1 MDAHCEKILNQYR
14 QKLPKLEALRDKILS
29 IIQNIL
35 NKNNIMVTVL
45 EARVK
50 TEKSLIGKLELKG
63 SKYKSL
69 ENITDIVGARVVTY
83 FADHIDKV
91 TGIIEN
97 VFEIDRVNSI
107 DKRKSLDIDS
117 FGYLSSH
124 YICRIPKEVCDDPDI
139 NSIWFEIQ
147 IRSILQHAWATVFHD
162 IGYKSDIEIPKTYI
176 RRLNRLAGIFELVD
190 EEFDEI
196 RRDIEDRRRKIN
208 KLITDGLYSD
218 VSLDGDSFGK
228 YLEVEPYENLLNKIA
243 SINSMEIEK
252 VSCLSYL
259 PALLKL
265 GFKTLGELDELRRN
279 YFEDAYQLAL
289 MQLGDKDIDFISSNI
304 ALKNLCIVYILRN
317 SQDPKATLKSF
328 FDELLGEAPKNERM
342 AVKLFEQ
349 GVALGFNK

>member
-1 MDAHCEKILNQYR
+1 MNGFISMIIIS
-14 QKLPKLEALRDKILS
+14 ALCLLVGILS
-29 IIQNIL
+29 IKSGIR
-35 NKNNIMVTVL
+35 KKKVC
-45 EARVK
+45 
-50 TEKSLIGKLELKG
+50 TELAVAKIVDVHVSYGDGKER
-63 SKYKSL
+63 
-69 ENITDIVGARVVTY
+69 NTY
-83 FADHIDKV
+83 SPIYA
-91 TGIIEN
+91 
-97 VFEIDRVNSI
+97 FEIN
-107 DKRKSLDIDS
+107 
-117 FGYLSSH
+117 G
-124 YICRIPKEVCDDPDI
+124 
-139 NSIWFEIQ
+139 Q
-147 IRSILQHAWATVFHD
+147 
-162 IGYKSDIEIPKTYI
+162 
-176 RRLNRLAGIFELVD
+176 
-190 EEFDEI
+190 EFDEI

-208 KLITDGLYSD
+208 KLISDGLFSD
-218 VSLDGDSFGK
+218 ISLDGDSFGK

-342 AVKLFEQ
+342 AVKLYEQ